1 MKGCC
6 FCLVSLDCVLTR
18 ILTLIYY
25 IDSYNIRKSL
35 LPKTSLK
42 SLSVRNLLDQSAFDR
57 FFSLKV
63 LVLGAFKKEIENELS
78 PKIVNIDVDTLISK
92 L

>member
-18 ILTLIYY
+18 ILTLIY
-25 IDSYNIRKSL
+25 IDSYNIRKGI

-57 FFSLKV
+57 FFSIKV
-63 LVLGAFKKEIENELS
+63 LVGAFKKEIENELS
-78 PKIVNIDVDTLISK
+78 LNFVNIDVDTLISK